1 MPELNQKVVIFAASS
16 AVIPVINSLLAKN
29 TLVGVVL
36 NGRVDTDSY
45 QLELQ
50 LQQAKIPYIRYQSD
64 APEQVVFQVETWGAN
79 IGLVY
84 TFSHRLPSII
94 LDSFTIGTYNL
105 HASSLP
111 KYRGAMPLYWQIRNN
126 ETQTAISII
135 KVEPEFDTG
144 DIMLQQLLPLHPN
157 DTFNSLG
164 HTIAQ
169 RSPALVMKFLE
180 RLSDGTLE
188 GVPQQGEIS
197 VAPRPNHQDLMVN
210 WQMMTAADIAA
221 MARAGNP
228 LFNGALVVW
237 KQSYIGLLQATLVDQ
252 ADYGVPFGTV
262 LHIGEPEGL
271 VVSARGGALRFD
283 ILSVNEGIFSGGTFA
298 ERFQLTAG
306 EQFSSP

>member
-1 MPELNQKVVIFAASS
+1 MPEQNQKVVIFAASS
-16 AVIPVINSLLAKN
+16 AVIPVINTLLEKAS
-29 TLVGVVL
+29 LVGVVL
-36 NGRVDTDSY
+36 NDRVDTDSY

-50 LQQAKIPYIRYQSD
+50 LQQAKIPYIRYRPD
-64 APEQVVFQVETWGAN
+64 TPEDVIFQVETWGAN

-94 LDSFTIGTYNL
+94 LNSFTIGIYNL
-105 HASSLP
+105 HASYLP

-126 ETQTAISII
+126 ETETAITIT
-135 KVEPEFDTG
+135 KVEPELDVG
-144 DIMLQQLLPLHPN
+144 DIMIQQSLPLNPN

-169 RSPALVMKFLE
+169 QSPNLVMKFLE
-180 RLSDGTLE
+180 SLSAGALE

-197 VAPRPNHQDLMVN
+197 VAPIPSQQDLMVN
-210 WQMMTAADIAA
+210 WQTMTAADITA

-237 KQSYIGLLQATLVDQ
+237 KQSYIGLLQATLVDH

-283 ILSVNEGIFSGGTFA
+283 ILSVNEGLFSGGAFA

>member
-1 MPELNQKVVIFAASS
+1 MSELNQKVVIFAASS
-16 AVIPVINSLLAKN
+16 AVIPVINSLLAKD

-50 LQQAKIPYIRYQSD
+50 LQQAKIPYIRYQPG
-64 APEQVVFQVETWGAN
+64 APEQVVFQVEIWGAN

-105 HASSLP
+105 HASYLP

-135 KVEPEFDTG
+135 KVEPELDAG
-144 DIMLQQLLPLHPN
+144 DMMFQESLPLHPN

-169 RSPALVMKFLE
+169 RSPALVTKFLKT
-180 RLSDGTLE
+180 LSAGTLE

-197 VAPRPNHQDLMVN
+197 VAPIPSQQDLMVN
-210 WQMMTAADIAA
+210 WQTMTAADITA

-237 KQSYIGLLQATLVDQ
+237 KQSYIGLLQATLVDH

-271 VVSARGGALRFD
+271 VISARGGALRFD
-283 ILSVNEGIFSGGTFA
+283 ILSVNEGVFSGGAFA